1 MTKEDKL
8 FEMLRELSF
17 ADAKAIDRIAHEV
30 GINQNVIMDM
40 HIEFMQMMSR
50 KMKAD
55 ARGGE

>member
-1 MTKEDKL
+1 MTREDKL
-8 FEMLRELSF
+8 FEMLRKLSF

-30 GINQNVIMDM
+30 GMNQNTIMDM

-55 ARGGE
+55 KESSE